1 MPWFP
6 VCKNEYIE
14 GKTHCPDC
22 GADLVDELVDEQED
36 PEDRPAPDADESA
49 DLAARAAAASHMN
62 THVPAK
68 IRHSETR
75 SSAWTFL
82 IIGAAGFLVITL
94 ALAGVIALPFHTFS
108 LAVLEGMF
116 FLFLII
122 AGISFRNA
130 MRMLD
135 DISREDDLE
144 NRIRI
149 WAKEHLTAEELS
161 AGIDEGTPEEM
172 RYFLISEAIRERL
185 MPVFPE
191 VDDAYAEKLTE
202 DFYNELF
209 QETSDHAELP

>member
-1 MPWFP
+1 MPWCP
-6 VCKNEYIE
+6 VCKNEYIK

-22 GADLVDELVDEQED
+22 DVDLVDELTEAPEPPEAPSVPDEE
-36 PEDRPAPDADESA
+36 PA

-62 THVPAK
+62 THVPARE
-68 IRHSETR
+68 RHSETR

-94 ALAGVIALPFHTFS
+94 ALAGVIILPLNTFS

-116 FLFLII
+116 FLFLVV

-130 MRMLD
+130 MKMLD

-144 NRIRI
+144 DRIRT
-149 WAKEHLTAEELS
+149 WAEEQLTTEALC
-161 AGIDEGTPEEM
+161 AGIDEDTPEEM

-185 MPVFPE
+185 MPAFPE
-191 VDDAYAEKLTE
+191 VDDAYAEKLAE

-209 QETSDHAELP
+209 QETSDQSEHS